1 MRTCLATGWSPL
13 GREDEASSGVGTD
26 CLGSEER
33 GTAAV
38 AVGVGD
44 GEESYQLNFLEGC
57 NHLCCHR

>member
-1 MRTCLATGWSPL
+1 M